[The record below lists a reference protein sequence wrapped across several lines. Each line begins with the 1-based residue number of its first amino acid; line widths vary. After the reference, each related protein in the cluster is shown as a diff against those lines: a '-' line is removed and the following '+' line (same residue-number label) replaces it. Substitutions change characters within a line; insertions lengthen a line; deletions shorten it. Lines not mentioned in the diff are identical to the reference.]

1 MYKILI
7 ELWMERRIKED
18 ELDKA
23 IKFKWITEEQKK
35 EIMGM

>member
-7 ELWMERRIKED
+7 ELWMERRMKED

-35 EIMGM
+35 EIMEM

>member
-35 EIMGM
+35 EIMEM